1 MAPTQPGSPAGAAGA
16 ASGTETQTLESLPL
30 FPLHTVLF
38 PDGHLPLRVFEPRY
52 VDMVRRCLRD
62 GTPFGVCLIQS
73 GEEVAAPG
81 SVTVPEAIGCLA
93 EIVDCNMEQLGV
105 LLIETHGT
113 QRFRTLEHG
122 TREDGLLVARAE
134 TLPPDVL
141 DCKEELLGECTAAL
155 RRIVAAVHAEASGRK
170 LFTEPQRWHDPGWIA
185 NRLCEL
191 LPVPL
196 KAKQMLMALPD
207 AGMRI
212 EIVHRYMRQHHIV

>member
-1 MAPTQPGSPAGAAGA
+1 M
-16 ASGTETQTLESLPL
+16 
-30 FPLHTVLF
+30 
-38 PDGHLPLRVFEPRY
+38 
-52 VDMVRRCLRD
+52 
-62 GTPFGVCLIQS
+62 
-73 GEEVAAPG
+73 
-81 SVTVPEAIGCLA
+81 
-93 EIVDCNMEQLGV
+93 

-212 EIVHRYMRQHHIV
+212 EIVHRYMRQHHIVQSVPPRPSGHAGPVRPRGSEQAGCRLCQQQLAHRRRHANPIQLVQRDPAPCRCRGLGRAIAIAHGGRRHVDADRPDQQAEMRENVGHSPENTARDGVPCA